1 MNPAFEKALEAR
13 LLWMQVRSYGSL
25 GFHRQAGI
33 FAQQAYWIV
42 HNLAINQARC
52 EPPCVAEYG
61 AQCPTI
67 LSDVSRL
74 VDVYKYAW
82 FDELE
87 IIEDELHEATQNL
100 EWQREEAAERI
111 RQAQLEQHAKSC
123 IERNDWEALDL
134 PTPEHLSAELYA
146 GKPMRVGGHFLDYED
161 GIIWMDNPYGVEGCL
176 GEDPTILLCR
186 QFLTRIAK
194 GGMYGPEP

>member
-1 MNPAFEKALEAR
+1 MNPAFERSLEAR

-25 GFHRQAGI
+25 GLHREAGI
-33 FAQQAYWIV
+33 LARKAYWLV
-42 HNLAINQARC
+42 ECLGADQARRGS
-52 EPPCVAEYG
+52 PYG
-61 AQCPTI
+61 ADCPVL
-67 LSDVSRL
+67 LSDVDRL
-74 VDVYKYAW
+74 AFLYVSAW
-82 FDELE
+82 SYE
-87 IIEDELHEATQNL
+87 TQNIEEEREEEAEYL
-100 EWQREEAAERI
+100 EWQREKAEEKI
-111 RQAQLEQHAKSC
+111 KQEQLELHAASC

-146 GKPMRVGGHFLDYED
+146 GKPVRIDGHFLHYED

-176 GEDPTILLCR
+176 GEDPTIQLCR